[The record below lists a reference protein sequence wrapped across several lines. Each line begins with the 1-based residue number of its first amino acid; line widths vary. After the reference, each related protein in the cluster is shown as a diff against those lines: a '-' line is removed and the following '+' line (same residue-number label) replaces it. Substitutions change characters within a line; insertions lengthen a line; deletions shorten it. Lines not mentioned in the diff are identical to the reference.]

1 MTASL
6 GNRVLPYDMHLTSP
20 AFRGNEQIPSEYG
33 ADGPGMPPPL
43 RVCDVP
49 TGTLTLALVVQDPD
63 IPRAKWPSGIFN
75 HWVVW
80 NLPASLT
87 ELLPGRIPP
96 GDVGLS
102 SYGTHAY
109 IPPAPPVEHRYYF
122 YLYALDVRLDLPV
135 ANTAADD
142 LFAAMVGH
150 VLEVSCLMGRYTRVA
165 SE

>member
-1 MTASL
+1 
-6 GNRVLPYDMHLTSP
+6 VHLTSP
-20 AFRGNEQIPSEYG
+20 AFGDSGQIPSEFG
-33 ADGPGMPPPL
+33 ADGHGVSPPL
-43 RVCDVP
+43 RVGDVP
-49 TGTLTLALVVQDPD
+49 TGAVTLALVVQDPD
-63 IPRAKWPSGIFN
+63 IPRAKWPSGIFD

-80 NLPASLT
+80 NLPANLA
-87 ELLPGRIPP
+87 ELLPGQIPP

-102 SYGTHAY
+102 SYGTHSY
-109 IPPAPPVEHRYYF
+109 VPPAPPKEHRYYF

-135 ANTAADD
+135 DTTAAAG